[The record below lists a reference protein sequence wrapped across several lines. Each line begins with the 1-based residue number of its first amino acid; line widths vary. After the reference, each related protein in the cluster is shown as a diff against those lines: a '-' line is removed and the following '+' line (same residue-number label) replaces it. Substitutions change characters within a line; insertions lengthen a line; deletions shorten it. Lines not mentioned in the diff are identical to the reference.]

1 MDAIALGLFA
11 SRVAAICEEMGAHL
25 RRTAFS
31 MNIRDR
37 RDYSC
42 AVFDAGGRLLAQ
54 AADVPVHLG
63 SMAYAL
69 RDVIGGFRWRAG
81 DMMVFNDPACGGTHL
96 PDVTLVAPFF
106 DARRLLGFVAN
117 RAHHA
122 DIGAKAPGSMP
133 LSSFIEEEGLLI
145 TPRLVMRADEVDEN
159 LLASFVAASCN
170 PDAEYGDYMAQIV
183 ANRTGL
189 MRLGELVGNVG
200 GDAWLEAR
208 DEWNAYGARLARAFF
223 AEIPDGEYSFG
234 DVMDDDGFGA
244 TDVAIHVC
252 LRVRAGRI
260 EVDFAGTSPQVRGNI
275 NCPVAVTASAVY
287 YVFRCLLPDY
297 APTCEGVFQGI
308 ALKVPPGS
316 LLNAAPGRAVA
327 AGNTETSMRV
337 VDCVLGALAHALPAR
352 CPAAAQGTM
361 NNVAFGDAAAG
372 WSYYETLGGGLG
384 AGRGYD
390 GQSAAHGH
398 MTNTLNTPAELLE
411 MAYPLRVRR
420 YAIRRGSGGAG
431 RHRGGCGLVREYE
444 FLAPA
449 QVTLL
454 TDRRRHAPWGIGG
467 EPGAVGRN
475 MVNGEE
481 LPAKTS
487 FLATPGDRLQIETPG
502 GGGWGRPSW
511 NPPILS

>member
-1 MDAIALGLFA
+1 MEPVALGLFA
-11 SRVAAICEEMGAHL
+11 SRVAAVCEEMGAHL

-54 AADVPVHLG
+54 AAAVPVHLG

-69 RDVIGGFRWRAG
+69 RNVVEGFRWRAG
-81 DMMVFNDPACGGTHL
+81 DMVVFNDPACGGTHL

-106 DARRLLGFVAN
+106 RGRELLGFVAN

-133 LSSFIEEEGLLI
+133 LSSSIEEEGLLI
-145 TPRLVMRADEVDEN
+145 APRLIVRAGATDEET
-159 LLASFVAASCN
+159 LASFVSASCD
-170 PDAEYGDYMAQIV
+170 PDAEYGDYMAQIG
-183 ANRTGL
+183 ANRIGL
-189 MRLGELVGNVG
+189 VRLGELVGHIG
-200 GDAWLEAR
+200 SGAWLQAR
-208 DEWNAYGARLARAFF
+208 DELNAYGARLARAFF
-223 AEIPDGEYSFG
+223 AEIPDGEYAFG

-244 TDVAIHVC
+244 TDIAIHVK
-252 LRVRAGRI
+252 LRVRSARI

-297 APTCEGVFQGI
+297 APTCEGVFSAI
-308 ALKVPPGS
+308 TLKVPEGS
-316 LLNAAPGRAVA
+316 LLNAATGRGVA

-337 VDCVLGALAHALPAR
+337 VDCVLGALARALPAR
-352 CPAAAQGTM
+352 CPAAGQGTM
-361 NNVAFGDAAAG
+361 NSVAFGDAAAG

-384 AGRGYD
+384 AARDYD
-390 GQSAAHGH
+390 GQSAAHSH

-431 RHRGGCGLVREYE
+431 RRRGGDGLVREYE

-449 QVTLL
+449 EVTLL
-454 TDRRRHAPWGIGG
+454 TDRRRHAPWGLGG
-467 EPGAVGRN
+467 KPGAAGRN
-475 MVNGEE
+475 ALNGRE
-481 LPAKTS
+481 LPGKTS
-487 FLATPGDRLQIETPG
+487 FVATPGDRLKIETPG
-502 GGGWGRPSW
+502 GGGWGVLERE
-511 NPPILS
+511 

>member
-1 MDAIALGLFA
+1 MEPIALGLFA
-11 SRVAAICEEMGAHL
+11 SRVAAVCEEMGAHL

-69 RDVIGGFRWRAG
+69 RAVVGGFHWRAG
-81 DMMVFNDPACGGTHL
+81 DMVVFNDPACGGTHL
-96 PDVTLVAPFF
+96 PDVTLVAPLFH
-106 DARRLLGFVAN
+106 ARELLGFVAN

-133 LSSFIEEEGLLI
+133 LSSALEEEGLLI
-145 TPRLVMRADEVDEN
+145 APRLIVHAGEADEEA
-159 LLASFVAASCN
+159 LASFVAASCN
-170 PDAEYGDYMAQIV
+170 PDAEYGDYMAQIG
-183 ANRTGL
+183 ANRAGL
-189 MRLGELVGNVG
+189 ARLEELVGHIG
-200 GDAWLEAR
+200 SDAWLAAR
-208 DEWNAYGARLARAFF
+208 DELNEYGARLARAFF
-223 AEIPDGEYSFG
+223 AEIPDGEYAFS

-244 TDVAIHVC
+244 TDVAIHVR
-252 LRVRAGRI
+252 LRVRAPRI

-275 NCPVAVTASAVY
+275 NCPVAVTASAAY

-297 APTCEGVFQGI
+297 VPTCEGVFSAI
-308 ALKVPPGS
+308 TLKVPEGS
-316 LLNAAPGRAVA
+316 LLNAAPGRGVA

-337 VDCVLGALAHALPAR
+337 VDCVLGALAKALPAR
-352 CPAAAQGTM
+352 CPAASQGTM
-361 NNVAFGDAAAG
+361 NNVAFGHADGG

-384 AGRGYD
+384 AGRDYD
-390 GQSAAHGH
+390 GQSAAHSH

-411 MAYPLRVRR
+411 MSYPLRVRR
-420 YAIRRGSGGAG
+420 YAIRHGSGGAG
-431 RHRGGCGLVREYE
+431 RCRGGDGLVREYE

-449 QVTLL
+449 EVTLL
-454 TDRRRHAPWGIGG
+454 TERRRHAPWGIGG

-475 MVNGEE
+475 TFNGEE
-481 LPAKTS
+481 LPGKAS
-487 FLATPGDRLQIETPG
+487 FFADHGDRLRVETPG
-502 GGGWGRPSW
+502 GGGWGA
-511 NPPILS
+511 LEGE